1 VHITASTEPEIQNG
15 CSQSGKNTG
24 RLRAARSTFI
34 IKQYQIKHMQ
44 EKKHNNKTIQV
55 KAVTK
60 SQLRGSSTCPSWR
73 YKGSLCGPGM
83 P

>member
-1 VHITASTEPEIQNG
+1 MHITASIEPEIQNG

-24 RLRAARSTFI
+24 RSRAARSTFI
-34 IKQYQIKHMQ
+34 TKEYQIKHTR
-44 EKKHNNKTIQV
+44 EKKNNKTIKV